1 MRALTPLLCMLTCAL
16 TSGLT
21 RTAFA
26 QAPPPLDPKVH
37 TWSKEWD
44 GLNHVLWEAG
54 ALTLLALL
62 VQHCKC

>member
-26 QAPPPLDPKVH
+26 QAPPQLREPPQAAVSPVRAHK
-37 TWSKEWD
+37 T
-44 GLNHVLWEAG
+44 G
-54 ALTLLALL
+54 A
-62 VQHCKC
+62 Q

>member
-1 MRALTPLLCMLTCAL
+1 MHIYLSRYPHDDDAPPEEPPRL
-16 TSGLT
+16 
-21 RTAFA
+21 FA
-26 QAPPPLDPKVH
+26 QAPTPLDPKVH

-62 VQHCKC
+62 VQECKC